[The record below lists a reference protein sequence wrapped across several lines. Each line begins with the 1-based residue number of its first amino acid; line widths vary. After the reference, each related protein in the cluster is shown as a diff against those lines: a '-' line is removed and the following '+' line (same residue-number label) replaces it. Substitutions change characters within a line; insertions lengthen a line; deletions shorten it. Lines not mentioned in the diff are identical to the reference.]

1 MMYIYSTLSQEYL
14 KTVIKLSDR
23 PKREEYLR
31 KNPEI
36 MQVTPNDL
44 ERLTLFPEPVFW
56 NFKLPDIIWILKN
69 DRTNF
74 SIH

>member
-1 MMYIYSTLSQEYL
+1 MNAADDVYLFTTESKIPQEEYL

-44 ERLTLFPEPVFW
+44 ERLTLFPEPVF
-56 NFKLPDIIWILKN
+56 
-69 DRTNF
+69 
-74 SIH
+74 

>member
-1 MMYIYSTLSQEYL
+1 MNTADDVYIFNTESRIPHEEYL

-44 ERLTLFPEPVFW
+44 ERLTLFPEPVF
-56 NFKLPDIIWILKN
+56 
-69 DRTNF
+69 
-74 SIH
+74 